1 MADVI
6 VLEDIVKQ
14 FTMGDTI
21 LQALDHVNFSV
32 EEGDFVAI
40 MGPSGS
46 GKSTMMNILGCLDRP
61 TSGKYYLDGKEVAGL
76 SDDEL
81 ARTRNAKIGFV
92 FQNFNLLSKIS
103 AQQNVALPLVY
114 AGVSEEERMERAR
127 IALRDVGL
135 EDRLDHKPNELS
147 GGQRQRVAIARAL
160 INNPAIVMADEPTG
174 NLDTKSSYEIMDIFK
189 KLNAM
194 GKTIVMVTHE
204 PDIGQQTKRILVMRD
219 GHLNSDERL
228 VHDAM
233 VSLGFGVKEQI
244 KDNISRLGSNLLIVQ
259 SGGRTAT
266 GARIQ
271 AGSGARLTDED
282 AKAIEKN
289 IDGIKYVAPMVSRG
303 YQLVVGNQ
311 NWTTNVQGSTPNI
324 IDIRDYTVEEGRN
337 INDHDMAGKDRVCVI
352 GKTIVDNLFPDG
364 DPIGKTIRIN
374 KAPFKVVG
382 VLGAKGQSSGGQDQ
396 DDVVFVP
403 LTTAMNRMMGI
414 TYVNNITIQAMN
426 ENVIDSVQAEVEH
439 LLRIRHRIKNSDD
452 DDFSV
457 RNLAALMDT
466 MMSTANTI
474 TMLLG
479 CIAAISLLVGGIG
492 IMNIML
498 VSVTERTREIGIRKA
513 LGATYN
519 NILLQFLI
527 ESAVIGI
534 IGGFLGVLLGIGAS
548 YAISTFAEWKTVI
561 SVPIIIISVVF
572 SVGIGVFF
580 GIYPA
585 RKAALLDPIEA
596 LRYE

>member
-1 MADVI
+1 MAIDGMVSNKLRTLLTLLGIIIGVGAVI
-6 VLEDIVKQ
+6 
-14 FTMGDTI
+14 
-21 LQALDHVNFSV
+21 
-32 EEGDFVAI
+32 
-40 MGPSGS
+40 
-46 GKSTMMNILGCLDRP
+46 
-61 TSGKYYLDGKEVAGL
+61 
-76 SDDEL
+76 
-81 ARTRNAKIGFV
+81 
-92 FQNFNLLSKIS
+92 
-103 AQQNVALPLVY
+103 
-114 AGVSEEERMERAR
+114 
-127 IALRDVGL
+127 
-135 EDRLDHKPNELS
+135 
-147 GGQRQRVAIARAL
+147 
-160 INNPAIVMADEPTG
+160 
-174 NLDTKSSYEIMDIFK
+174 
-189 KLNAM
+189 
-194 GKTIVMVTHE
+194 
-204 PDIGQQTKRILVMRD
+204 
-219 GHLNSDERL
+219 
-228 VHDAM
+228 AM
-233 VSLGFGVKEQI
+233 VSLGFGVKKQI

-271 AGSGARLTDED
+271 AGSGARLTYDD

-289 IDGIKYVAPMVSRG
+289 VDGIKYVAPIVSRG

-311 NWTTNVQGSTPNI
+311 NWTTNVTGSTPNL
-324 IDIRDYTVEEGRN
+324 IDIRDYSIADGRN
-337 INDHDMAGKDRVCVI
+337 MTEHDMSGKDRVCVI
-352 GKTIVDNLFPDG
+352 GKTIVDNLFPEG
-364 DPIGKTIRIN
+364 DPVGKTIRIN
-374 KAPFKVVG
+374 LAPFKVVG
-382 VLGAKGQSSGGQDQ
+382 VLGSKGQSSNGQDQ
-396 DDVVFVP
+396 DDVVFIP
-403 LTTAMNRMMGI
+403 LTTAQNRMMGI
-414 TYVNNITIQAMN
+414 THVNSITIQAEN
-426 ENVIDSVQAEVEH
+426 ENVINDVQAEVEN
-439 LLRIRHRIKNSDD
+439 LLRQRHKIKGSED

-457 RNLAALMDT
+457 NNLAALMDT

-534 IGGFLGVLLGIGAS
+534 IGGFLGVVLGIGAS

-561 SVPIIIISVVF
+561 SIPIIIISVVF

>member
-1 MADVI
+1 MFNESIKMAIDGMVSNKLRTLLTLLGIIIGVGAVI
-6 VLEDIVKQ
+6 
-14 FTMGDTI
+14 
-21 LQALDHVNFSV
+21 
-32 EEGDFVAI
+32 
-40 MGPSGS
+40 
-46 GKSTMMNILGCLDRP
+46 
-61 TSGKYYLDGKEVAGL
+61 
-76 SDDEL
+76 
-81 ARTRNAKIGFV
+81 
-92 FQNFNLLSKIS
+92 
-103 AQQNVALPLVY
+103 
-114 AGVSEEERMERAR
+114 
-127 IALRDVGL
+127 
-135 EDRLDHKPNELS
+135 
-147 GGQRQRVAIARAL
+147 
-160 INNPAIVMADEPTG
+160 
-174 NLDTKSSYEIMDIFK
+174 
-189 KLNAM
+189 
-194 GKTIVMVTHE
+194 
-204 PDIGQQTKRILVMRD
+204 
-219 GHLNSDERL
+219 
-228 VHDAM
+228 AM
-233 VSLGFGVKEQI
+233 VSLGFGVKKQI

-271 AGSGARLTDED
+271 AGSGARLTYDD

-289 IDGIKYVAPMVSRG
+289 VDGIKYVAPIVSRG

-311 NWTTNVQGSTPNI
+311 NWTTNVTGSTPNL
-324 IDIRDYTVEEGRN
+324 IDIRDYSIADGRN
-337 INDHDMAGKDRVCVI
+337 MTEHDMSGKDRVCVI
-352 GKTIVDNLFPDG
+352 GKTIVDNLFPEG
-364 DPIGKTIRIN
+364 DPVGKTIRIN
-374 KAPFKVVG
+374 LAPFKVVG
-382 VLGAKGQSSGGQDQ
+382 VLGSKGQSSNGQDQ
-396 DDVVFVP
+396 DDVVFIP
-403 LTTAMNRMMGI
+403 LTTAQNRMMGI
-414 TYVNNITIQAMN
+414 THVNSITIQAEN
-426 ENVIDSVQAEVEH
+426 ENVINDVQAEVEN
-439 LLRIRHRIKNSDD
+439 LLRQRHKIKGSED

-457 RNLAALMDT
+457 NNLAALMDT

-534 IGGFLGVLLGIGAS
+534 IGGFLGVVLGIGAS

-561 SVPIIIISVVF
+561 SIPIIIISVVF

>member
-1 MADVI
+1 MAIDGMISNKLRTLLTLLGIIIGVGAVI
-6 VLEDIVKQ
+6 
-14 FTMGDTI
+14 
-21 LQALDHVNFSV
+21 
-32 EEGDFVAI
+32 
-40 MGPSGS
+40 
-46 GKSTMMNILGCLDRP
+46 
-61 TSGKYYLDGKEVAGL
+61 
-76 SDDEL
+76 
-81 ARTRNAKIGFV
+81 
-92 FQNFNLLSKIS
+92 
-103 AQQNVALPLVY
+103 
-114 AGVSEEERMERAR
+114 
-127 IALRDVGL
+127 
-135 EDRLDHKPNELS
+135 
-147 GGQRQRVAIARAL
+147 
-160 INNPAIVMADEPTG
+160 
-174 NLDTKSSYEIMDIFK
+174 
-189 KLNAM
+189 
-194 GKTIVMVTHE
+194 
-204 PDIGQQTKRILVMRD
+204 
-219 GHLNSDERL
+219 
-228 VHDAM
+228 AM

-271 AGSGARLTDED
+271 AGSGARLTDDD

-534 IGGFLGVLLGIGAS
+534 IGGVENCHLGSDHHHFRGILCG
-548 YAISTFAEWKTVI
+548 YRRI
-561 SVPIIIISVVF
+561 
-572 SVGIGVFF
+572 
-580 GIYPA
+580 
-585 RKAALLDPIEA
+585 
-596 LRYE
+596 LRYLSGTQSRAAGSH

>member
-1 MADVI
+1 MFNESIKMAIDGMISNKLRTLLTLLGIIIGVGAVI
-6 VLEDIVKQ
+6 
-14 FTMGDTI
+14 
-21 LQALDHVNFSV
+21 
-32 EEGDFVAI
+32 
-40 MGPSGS
+40 
-46 GKSTMMNILGCLDRP
+46 
-61 TSGKYYLDGKEVAGL
+61 
-76 SDDEL
+76 
-81 ARTRNAKIGFV
+81 
-92 FQNFNLLSKIS
+92 
-103 AQQNVALPLVY
+103 
-114 AGVSEEERMERAR
+114 
-127 IALRDVGL
+127 
-135 EDRLDHKPNELS
+135 
-147 GGQRQRVAIARAL
+147 
-160 INNPAIVMADEPTG
+160 
-174 NLDTKSSYEIMDIFK
+174 
-189 KLNAM
+189 
-194 GKTIVMVTHE
+194 
-204 PDIGQQTKRILVMRD
+204 
-219 GHLNSDERL
+219 
-228 VHDAM
+228 AM

-324 IDIRDYTVEEGRN
+324 IDIRDYTLEEGRH
-337 INDHDMAGKDRVCVI
+337 INYHDMAGKDRVCVI
-352 GKTIVDNLFPDG
+352 GKTIVENLFPDG
-364 DPIGKTIRIN
+364 DPVGKTIRIN

-426 ENVIDSVQAEVEH
+426 ENVIDNVQAEVEN
-439 LLRIRHRIKNSDD
+439 LLRVRHRIKNADD

-534 IGGFLGVLLGIGAS
+534 IGGFLGVVLGIGAS
-548 YAISTFAEWKTVI
+548 YAISAFAEWKTVI
-561 SVPIIIISVVF
+561 SIPIIVISVVF